1 MVPNTI
7 PSLGSSI
14 PITRSIKLVDA
25 VGFAGFP
32 PQNTPLKCSIL
43 YAIGR
48 ERMVLAVRDAPSTP
62 ILVLPNNTP
71 TIPGCATYKW
81 KLSRRAFL
89 PVVFNLA
96 IQMAAAESQD
106 RFGSSTGQNIPDLLR
121 RKAT

>member
-7 PSLGSSI
+7 PSLGRELDSHH
-14 PITRSIKLVDA
+14 PL
-25 VGFAGFP
+25 GFAGFP

-71 TIPGCATYKW
+71 TIPHYH
-81 KLSRRAFL
+81 
-89 PVVFNLA
+89 
-96 IQMAAAESQD
+96 
-106 RFGSSTGQNIPDLLR
+106 
-121 RKAT
+121 